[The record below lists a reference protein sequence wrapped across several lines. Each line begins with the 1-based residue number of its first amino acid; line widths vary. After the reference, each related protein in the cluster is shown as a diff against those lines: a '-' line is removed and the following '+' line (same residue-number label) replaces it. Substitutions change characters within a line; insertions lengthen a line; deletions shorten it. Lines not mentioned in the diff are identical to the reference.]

1 MSRYWPRKNMILIV
15 DGTFLLKKD
24 VAYLFDYKIFV
35 DTNFEIARKRGAKR
49 ETEAFGSYEEAEK
62 MFFEQIS
69 CGL

>member
-1 MSRYWPRKNMILIV
+1 MSAIGHAKYDINSRWNVSIE
-15 DGTFLLKKD
+15 KD

-62 MFFEQIS
+62 MF
-69 CGL
+69 